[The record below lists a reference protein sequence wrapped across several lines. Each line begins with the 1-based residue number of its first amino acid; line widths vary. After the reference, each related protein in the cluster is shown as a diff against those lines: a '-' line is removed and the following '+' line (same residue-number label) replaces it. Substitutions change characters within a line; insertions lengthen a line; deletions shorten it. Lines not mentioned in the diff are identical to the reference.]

1 MGAPKVEL
9 LLLRLLLLAS
19 KLLNKPFKVRKSRI
33 KRLLFIGK
41 CHVQLVAVRAR
52 IRITYTYVAGLA
64 GRQAGKQTAA
74 NVTRAR
80 VANGA
85 A

>member
-9 LLLRLLLLAS
+9 LLLLLAS
-19 KLLNKPFKVRKSRI
+19 KCSSVGLLNKPFKVRKSRI

-52 IRITYTYVAGLA
+52 IRITYTYVAG
-64 GRQAGKQTAA
+64 KQTAA